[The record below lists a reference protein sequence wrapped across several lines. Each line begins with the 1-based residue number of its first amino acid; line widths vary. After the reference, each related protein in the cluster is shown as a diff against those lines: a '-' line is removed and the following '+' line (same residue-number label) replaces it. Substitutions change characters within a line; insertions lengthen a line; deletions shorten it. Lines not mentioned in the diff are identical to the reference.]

1 MQRLATL
8 LLVFFLAISFVTA
21 QFSFF
26 DQMFGQ
32 QQHQQQP
39 PSQGGSQGG
48 SQWASNIESVS
59 CSQYL
64 CPTFE
69 CVSTPHDCPCPN
81 QEDVKCIIPD
91 GDDKT
96 VGTVV
101 CARGPDACL
110 SVERL
115 VWRLAGP

>member
-1 MQRLATL
+1 M
-8 LLVFFLAISFVTA
+8 
-21 QFSFF
+21 FSH
-26 DQMFGQ
+26 Q
-32 QQHQQQP
+32 QPHQQQQP
-39 PSQGGSQGG
+39 PSGG

-59 CSQYL
+59 CSRYL
-64 CPTFE
+64 CPTLD
-69 CVSTPHDCPCPN
+69 CVATPHDCPCPD

-91 GDDKT
+91 ADDKT

-115 VWRLAGP
+115 IWRLAGR

>member
-1 MQRLATL
+1 MYRLPTL
-8 LLVFFLAISFVTA
+8 FIAFCWALSLATA

-32 QQHQQQP
+32 QQQHQQQHHQ
-39 PSQGGSQGG
+39 SSGGSQD
-48 SQWASNIESVS
+48 VS

-64 CPTFE
+64 CPNTLD
-69 CVSTPHDCPCPN
+69 CVALPHDCPCPD

-91 GDDKT
+91 ADNSN

-101 CARGPDACL
+101 CARGPEACQ
-110 SVERL
+110 SVERI
-115 VWRLAGP
+115 VWRLGK